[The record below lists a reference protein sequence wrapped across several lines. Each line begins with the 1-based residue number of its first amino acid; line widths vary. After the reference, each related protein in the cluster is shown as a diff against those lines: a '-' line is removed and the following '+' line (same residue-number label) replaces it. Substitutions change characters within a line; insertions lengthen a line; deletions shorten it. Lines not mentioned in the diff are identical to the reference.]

1 MTSGGRQVRY
11 FHLEGN
17 EKWTTR
23 MKNKIDTVEGRR
35 VYSQRL
41 GNVEPVFANI
51 GAQKGLDRFTLRG
64 CAKVNIQWKL
74 YCMVHN
80 IEKIAGYGWN

>member
-1 MTSGGRQVRY
+1 VRY

-35 VYSQRL
+35 IYSMRL
-41 GNVEPVFANI
+41 GNVEPVFGNI
-51 GAQKGLDRFTLRG
+51 RAQKGMDRFTLRG
-64 CAKVNIQWKL
+64 RAKVNIQWKL
-74 YCMVHN
+74 YSMVHN
-80 IEKIAGYGWN
+80 IEKLGGYGWN